1 MDDRYGCFG
10 FTLTVCALLFVL
22 VFMAS
27 MVLSSIGIAPV
38 IDANGLSWDN
48 SAYIAHDNNR
58 TQQFVVQQQEL
69 TKRSADDNATWRTI
83 AICLAVFGV
92 LALAIVQRG
101 ITRRQQMQT
110 QLKLQMYLA
119 YLGVN
124 GEVGRYNGQLGV
136 YDHDHGEFVPAGV
149 ALLEMRN
156 N

>member
-10 FTLTVCALLFVL
+10 FTLTVGALLFVT
-22 VFMAS
+22 VFLAGML
-27 MVLSSIGIAPV
+27 LSSIGIAPV

-58 TQQFVVQQQEL
+58 TTRYVAEQHEQTVRNHDNNQTVRWLVVVGAGAGVLVVWAVQHYR
-69 TKRSADDNATWRTI
+69 TKR
-83 AICLAVFGV
+83 
-92 LALAIVQRG
+92 
-101 ITRRQQMQT
+101 QQAET

-124 GEVGRYNGQLGV
+124 GEVGKHNGQLGV
-136 YDHDHGEFVPAGV
+136 YDYDHGEFVPAGV